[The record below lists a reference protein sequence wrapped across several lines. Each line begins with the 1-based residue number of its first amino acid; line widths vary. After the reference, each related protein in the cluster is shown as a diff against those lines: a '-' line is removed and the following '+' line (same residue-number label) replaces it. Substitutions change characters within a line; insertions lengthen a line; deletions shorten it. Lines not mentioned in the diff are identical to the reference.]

1 MSKKVLYAVIGVA
14 GCAVVARV
22 SSRYGAIKQA
32 LCMASS
38 DEYHDQ
44 SINAA
49 KRIISSW
56 EQLKERIGRG

>member
-1 MSKKVLYAVIGVA
+1 MKKRILYAVIGVA
-14 GCAVVARV
+14 GCTVIAKV

-44 SINAA
+44 SIDAA